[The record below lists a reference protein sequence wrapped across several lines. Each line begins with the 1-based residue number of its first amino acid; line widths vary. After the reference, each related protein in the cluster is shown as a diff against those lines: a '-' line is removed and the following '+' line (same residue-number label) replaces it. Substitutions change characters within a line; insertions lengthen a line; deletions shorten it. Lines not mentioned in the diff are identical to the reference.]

1 MNRRAFVIVLGAAAI
16 RPLAGRAEQTG
27 RRWTIGVLSPGAPN
41 PSPSLEAFLSG
52 LRDLGYVEGQNVS
65 LIWKF
70 SGDRT
75 ERLHALA
82 GELVQA
88 QVDLIF
94 AINTPAALAA
104 ENATTRIPIIV
115 TRVSDP
121 VRTGLVASL
130 AHPGTNLTGLTT
142 MSEEVE
148 GKRLQ
153 LLREA
158 LPGRTRLA
166 VLWNEANTGHLQNLE
181 TMKLAAAQLG
191 LELFVFGIKRSDQV
205 HNALQTALRQDV
217 QALFVV
223 DDLFISALQPT
234 IIEFAANN
242 NLPVISQFREFA
254 EAGGLMAYGPN
265 DREMFRR
272 AAFFVDKILKGSEPA
287 DLPIERPTK
296 FELVINLKTAKAL
309 GLAVPPNMLD
319 LADEVIE

>member
-1 MNRRAFVIVLGAAAI
+1 MRRRAFFAVLSVAATW
-16 RPLAGRAEQTG
+16 PLAGHTQQPG
-27 RRWTIGVLSPGAPN
+27 KRWSIGVLSPGTPN

-65 LIWKF
+65 IIWKF

-82 GELVQA
+82 DELVQA

-104 ENATTRIPIIV
+104 KSATTRTPIIV

-130 AHPGTNLTGLTT
+130 AHPGTNLTGPTT

-166 VLWNEANTGHLQNLE
+166 VLWNEANTGHVQNLE
-181 TMKLAAAQLG
+181 TMKLAATQLG
-191 LELFVFGIKRSDQV
+191 LELFIFGIKRSDQV
-205 HNALQTALRQDV
+205 QNALQAALRQGV
-217 QALFVV
+217 EALFVV
-223 DDLFISALQPT
+223 DDLFISALQPS
-234 IIEFAANN
+234 IVEFAAINK
-242 NLPVISQFREFA
+242 LPVISQFKEFA

-265 DREMFRR
+265 DYEMFRR
-272 AAFFVDKILKGSEPA
+272 TAFFVDKIFKGSEAA
-287 DLPIERPTK
+287 DLPFERPTK

-309 GLAVPPNMLD
+309 GLTVPPAMLD